1 MSDESSAFME
11 DLSPEHFMGEAL
23 KEARRAYEVEEVP
36 VGAVILDV
44 ASWLPGLTT
53 SASF

>member
-23 KEARRAYEVEEVP
+23 KEACPAYDCLLYKSRAHE
-36 VGAVILDV
+36 
-44 ASWLPGLTT
+44 T
-53 SASF
+53 